1 MADSLEPGYDRRLL
15 LLASIAG
22 MAAIVALP
30 LTRTGLLGVAP
41 VLVFALPVM
50 LAFVG
55 RMRGTPWLTALA
67 FVLLVVLAATLLLP
81 LGPLGL
87 LLPATILAGPPVAV
101 IAVGI
106 PLREVD
112 ISAAAWFL
120 LTGLA
125 AVIGG
130 FAAAEVRGSTLMVVG
145 IALIGVT
152 AVAFRIG
159 RRPLT

>member
-1 MADSLEPGYDRRLL
+1 MTDHSEPGYDRRLL
-15 LLASIAG
+15 LLASATG

-30 LTRTGLLGVAP
+30 LTRTGLLGAAP

-50 LAFVG
+50 LAFIG
-55 RMRGTPWLTALA
+55 RMRGTPWLTGLAL
-67 FVLLVVLAATLLLP
+67 VLLVLLAAALLLP
-81 LGPLGL
+81 VGPLGL

-101 IAVGI
+101 IAVGM
-106 PLREVD
+106 PLRDVD

-130 FAAAEVRGSTLMVVG
+130 FAAADVRGSPMMVVG
-145 IALIGVT
+145 VALIGVT
-152 AVAFRIG
+152 AVAFRLG
-159 RRPLT
+159 RRPPA

>member
-1 MADSLEPGYDRRLL
+1 MAVDSEPAYDLRLL

-22 MAAIVALP
+22 MACIVALP
-30 LTRTGLLGVAP
+30 LTMTGTLLVAP

-55 RMRGTPWLTALA
+55 RMRGATWLLAVA
-67 FVLLVVLAATLLLP
+67 FVLFVLLAVSLFLPVGPLELLP
-81 LGPLGL
+81 
-87 LLPATILAGPPVAV
+87 PAAILIGPPAAV

-106 PLREVD
+106 PLRDVD

-125 AVIGG
+125 AVVGG
-130 FAAAEVRGSTLMVVG
+130 LAAADVRGSTLMVVG
-145 IALIGVT
+145 IGLIGVT

-159 RRPLT
+159 RRPAA